1 MALLASE
8 YVSLSKVLATRLR
21 KVLEEVI
28 HPDQTYCAP
37 GRSIYDNISL
47 IQNILDVSK
56 VFGLNTA
63 LISIAQEKAFDRVE
77 LNKLSW
83 ENSLYV
89 WFQFRLH

>member
-1 MALLASE
+1 M
-8 YVSLSKVLATRLR
+8 
-21 KVLEEVI
+21 
-28 HPDQTYCAP
+28 
-37 GRSIYDNISL
+37 SIYDISL
-47 IQNILDVSK
+47 IQDILDVSK

-89 WFQFRLH
+89 WFQFTTNKNEALNGIAAKCA